1 MANPQAPF
9 TVSVVIP
16 LYNKEQAIECTLK
29 SVLRQTRPPEEL
41 IIVDDGSTDA
51 SVAVARRVLSAEQTQ
66 IRIQFIEQK
75 NAGVSSARNRGAEE
89 ASSDYIAFLD
99 ADDEWLPTC
108 LAEFEK
114 LAVAFPQAA
123 VLTVRLSTIRPDGVL
138 MLQPSSLPKR
148 FFGELERPL
157 REYSKGYG
165 IISSS
170 SVAISR
176 GAWRRSG
183 GFPPGAQSG
192 EDICCWLKLC
202 MTERFAHSARPLSV
216 RHDEHSDG
224 AARRGSVPHHFSYFL
239 GDLEGR
245 KYLAS
250 PHLVKF
256 LASNLAV
263 QIGGFRIARDFAV
276 VSELRRLSASLPLR
290 FRIPSLAALLAP
302 TWALRAAKR
311 WKSANRSRQKRLAV
325 RSESL
330 PNLAS
335 R

>member
-1 MANPQAPF
+1 MPHPEHPF
-9 TVSVVIP
+9 TVSLVIP
-16 LYNKEQAIECTLK
+16 LYNKEGAIECTLK
-29 SVLRQTRPPEEL
+29 SVLRQTRTPEEL
-41 IIVDDGSTDA
+41 IIVDDGSTDE
-51 SVAVARRVLSAEQTQ
+51 SVAVVRRVLSAEQTPIK
-66 IRIQFIEQK
+66 IRILVQK
-75 NAGVSSARNRGAEE
+75 NEGVSAARNRGAEA

-99 ADDEWLPTC
+99 ADDEWSPTC

-114 LAVAFPQAA
+114 LALAFPQAA

-138 MLQPSSLPKR
+138 VLQPSSLPTR

-157 REYSKGYG
+157 REYSRGYG

-170 SVAISR
+170 SVAIGR
-176 GAWRRSG
+176 AAWLRSG

-202 MTERFAHSARPLSV
+202 MTERFAHSALPLSI
-216 RHDEHSDG
+216 RHDEHSAS

-239 GDLEGR
+239 GDPEGR
-245 KYLAS
+245 KYLANLD
-250 PHLVKF
+250 LVKF

-263 QIGGFRIARDFAV
+263 QIGGFRLARDFAV
-276 VSELRRLSASLPLR
+276 VSELRRLSAILPVR
-290 FRIPSLAALLAP
+290 FRMPSLAALLAP

-311 WKSANRSRQKRLAV
+311 WKRVNRSQQRRLSV